1 MKRRFGDRKD
11 GKKIRDIDGFH
22 KIMIDIKSERC
33 DADVYINQKFDV
45 TNLFKYIDQKKKE
58 DPENKITFFHAF
70 MTAFAKTIYNRPL
83 MNRFIANRT
92 FYDRNDV
99 ILAFVAKV
107 AFEDKSEEVMINIT
121 VDPDDNIF
129 TLRDKISK
137 RIHKVRDG
145 KKDKKKDGTNKVVD
159 IIGKFPKFLRVFI
172 IGILKI
178 MDNHGWLPE
187 SFTKDNLY
195 YSTAIL
201 SNLGNFG
208 IGSIYHNIVNF
219 GTSSIIGT
227 MGKIH
232 KEKALDDKGKEKI
245 IDVCDF
251 GINMDERI
259 ADGYYFA
266 KSLKYLQ
273 YIIEHPELLEDR
285 ADEKVEIKE

>member
-45 TNLFKYIDQKKKE
+45 SNLVKYIEEKKKE
-58 DPENKITFFHAF
+58 DPMNKITFFHAF
-70 MTAFAKTIYNRPL
+70 LTAFAKTIYNRPL

-92 FYDRNDV
+92 FYDRNEV
-99 ILAFVAKV
+99 IIAFVAKV
-107 AFEDKSEEVMINIT
+107 AFDDKSEEVMINVT
-121 VDPDDNIF
+121 VEPDDNIF

-137 RIHKVRDG
+137 RVNKARNCDN
-145 KKDKKKDGTNKVVD
+145 KKKDGTNNIVD
-159 IIGKFPKFLRVFI
+159 IIGKFPKFLRVPV
-172 IGILKI
+172 IGIFKI
-178 MDNHGWLPE
+178 MDSHGLLPE

-232 KEKALDDKGKEKI
+232 KEKIIDEKGKEKI

-273 YIIEHPELLEDR
+273 YIIEHPKLLEDN
-285 ADEKVEIKE
+285 ADEKVKIEE

>member
-1 MKRRFGDRKD
+1 
-11 GKKIRDIDGFH
+11 
-22 KIMIDIKSERC
+22 
-33 DADVYINQKFDV
+33 
-45 TNLFKYIDQKKKE
+45 
-58 DPENKITFFHAF
+58 
-70 MTAFAKTIYNRPL
+70 

-92 FYDRNDV
+92 FYDRNEV
-99 ILAFVAKV
+99 IIAFVAKV
-107 AFEDKSEEVMINIT
+107 AFDDKSEEVMINVT
-121 VDPDDNIF
+121 VEPDDNIF

-137 RIHKVRDG
+137 RVNKARNCDN
-145 KKDKKKDGTNKVVD
+145 KKKDGTNNIVD
-159 IIGKFPKFLRVFI
+159 IIGKFPKFLRVPV
-172 IGILKI
+172 IGIFKI
-178 MDNHGWLPE
+178 MDSHGLLPE

-232 KEKALDDKGKEKI
+232 KEKIIDEKGKEKI

-273 YIIEHPELLEDR
+273 YIIEHPKLLEDN
-285 ADEKVEIKE
+285 ADEKVKIEE

>member
-11 GKKIRDIDGFH
+11 GKKIRDIDVFH

-45 TNLFKYIDQKKKE
+45 TNLVEYIEQKKKE

-70 MTAFAKTIYNRPL
+70 MTAFAKAVYNRPL

-99 ILAFVAKV
+99 VLAFIAKV
-107 AFEDKSEEVMINIT
+107 VFEDKSEEVMINIT

-137 RIHKVRDG
+137 RVNKVRDG
-145 KKDKKKDGTNKVVD
+145 KKDKKKDGTNNVVD

-232 KEKALDDKGKEKI
+232 KEKVLDDKGKEKI

-273 YIIEHPELLEDR
+273 YIIEHPKLLEDR